1 MTVMIIQYRF
11 GLSLIDNSTTCM
23 MFNPRPVIPL
33 VIAAARLL
41 HHIVNVD
48 AEQRMIQ
55 SSKYTLSVE
64 EGVLYWP

>member
-1 MTVMIIQYRF
+1 
-11 GLSLIDNSTTCM
+11 M

-41 HHIVNVD
+41 HHIVHSCLHTVYKRRGEFIYYVNVD

-64 EGVLYWP
+64 EGVLYGP